1 MQIIIYGAGAI
12 GGVVGGHLARVGN
25 DVVLIGRPD
34 HVKAIQEH
42 GLRLLTPT
50 GTHVLKVPAVTAP
63 GDIQFQPDSVVFL
76 CVKGQNTEEALR
88 DLKAAAKDAPIF
100 CFQNGVRNEEATA
113 QHFSRVYGVRV
124 IVRAAYLT
132 DGEVIARHDPPGWL
146 IMGCYPEGTDDLVE
160 DMAAR
165 LRAAGFFVK
174 VTPDIMPYKWSQL
187 LGNLAN
193 AINAITSGGE
203 EEIGDIVRAAHQ
215 EGQEILAQSGIRWI
229 SAEKLASEWPES
241 TLKPRA
247 ALDYAAQSSSW
258 QSLTRRQGTIETNF
272 FNGEIVQLAKKLGRR
287 APINE
292 ETLRISKEMAANR
305 EPPGRYT
312 PAQLKAVLGL
322 D

>member
-12 GGVVGGHLARVGN
+12 GGVVGGHLVRAGN

-34 HVKAIQEH
+34 HVKAINEH

-50 GTHVLKVPAVTAP
+50 GTHVLKVPAVTALEN
-63 GDIQFQPDSVVFL
+63 IHFQSDSVVFL

-88 DLKAAAKDAPIF
+88 DLKAAAKDVPVF

-113 QHFSRVYGVRV
+113 QQFSKVYGVRV
-124 IVRAAYLT
+124 IVRATYLT
-132 DGEVIARHDPPGWL
+132 DGEAIARHDPPGWL
-146 IMGCYPEGTDDLVE
+146 IMGCYPKGTDDLVE
-160 DMAAR
+160 DIAAR
-165 LRAAGFFVK
+165 LRTAGFFVK

-193 AINAITSGGE
+193 AVNAITSAGE
-203 EEIGDIVRAAHQ
+203 DNITDIAYAVRQ
-215 EGQEILAQSGIRWI
+215 EAQEILAQAGIRWI
-229 SAEKLASEWPES
+229 SAEELAREWPES
-241 TLKPRA
+241 TIQPSSSLNVEA
-247 ALDYAAQSSSW
+247 GSSSW
-258 QSLTRRQGTIETNF
+258 QSLARRQGTIETNY

-292 ETLRISKEMAANR
+292 EVLRISQEMAANR

-312 PAQLKAVLGL
+312 LAQLKALLGL